1 MSLRSRRG
9 KSGFSE
15 ATPSKDK
22 NDKSEKDRALRS
34 MQMLQIGQNLTS
46 VINSPHEYDTTQFKM
61 PPLPPPPPELAAE
74 AIIGVILGRFA
85 LWQQTIF
92 VLISVALQP
101 PYALDTGR
109 EAMRQYRK
117 IMGPYATSYASQSRP
132 SRSHGKAKKAEQ
144 AQQAEQELR
153 HCLET
158 VPDIY
163 FKTDFSITDKQF
175 FTSLSER
182 KDKMVL
188 QDNLSYYLDL
198 VEVNLLKQI
207 CLKSSS
213 VFAALQTIQRL
224 HSDVAAACRQIK
236 SIRENMK
243 KLHDHLVLSVTN
255 VLRSKRRKDNT
266 KKLEEK
272 LELVAT
278 VVAASPTVQ
287 ILVST
292 ADFANALNLISST
305 KRILQHDLK
314 GVACVKG
321 ILKKLNQQEILIEK
335 LVTTDFTKFALGKV
349 IMDVEGGGHDK
360 DGGGENDIKQ
370 GGAGHQGDGS
380 GAEEVTQLQMT
391 QLAANALKMV
401 KLASLVGALGTSVN
415 KHIKLVIKEVIN
427 QELERIQHEEKQAH
441 SNGGSDATPHP
452 PSSKNPKNNIS
463 SSSSSKKSS
472 NATTSSGTGSSPP
485 MAGENEVDPAFT
497 IRRHSQILLPEDA
510 PCCAKISISG
520 DSSMSDVSTTMIKCK
535 MLPVDVEND
544 AKTATTQY
552 QNLLS
557 TSCEFIHGRA
567 SKILLTRKTLY
578 KSLRLK
584 ELTQVGTFF
593 GQFVYNLAQGEKKK
607 KRKKKKKKKGAV
619 EFHTKNVNQLNLC
632 LEGEQWK
639 QADVPREFQD
649 LIDGGF
655 KRRIQSVRREDGV
668 ESKISRVIF
677 FAVHGQNGVHS
688 GLFLKFSLVS
698 STLILLKMI
707 SRYIE
712 CAAELKVV
720 GSDILTKLEALLR
733 LFNSKTCQLVL
744 GARAMQ
750 TAGLKNINV
759 THLALASQSL
769 GLVISQVPVIRSALA
784 SHLPSKHQV
793 LLGNFKNVSL
803 EFKQHQEEIFKKLV
817 DIINQLAEGRLK
829 DVRWTNSSAE
839 DKEDQLKVEK
849 GIRVLMGQTKSMHT
863 KLSRLIDQEQRNRI
877 FSQIAAVYSTICK
890 RYLKD
895 PFEKGNDVIK
905 RKISTQ
911 IQYILSHLRNLSGL
925 GKTVCQDLEQFV
937 V

>member
-1 MSLRSRRG
+1 
-9 KSGFSE
+9 
-15 ATPSKDK
+15 
-22 NDKSEKDRALRS
+22 
-34 MQMLQIGQNLTS
+34 
-46 VINSPHEYDTTQFKM
+46 
-61 PPLPPPPPELAAE
+61 
-74 AIIGVILGRFA
+74 
-85 LWQQTIF
+85 
-92 VLISVALQP
+92 
-101 PYALDTGR
+101 
-109 EAMRQYRK
+109 
-117 IMGPYATSYASQSRP
+117 
-132 SRSHGKAKKAEQ
+132 
-144 AQQAEQELR
+144 
-153 HCLET
+153 
-158 VPDIY
+158 
-163 FKTDFSITDKQF
+163 
-175 FTSLSER
+175 
-182 KDKMVL
+182 
-188 QDNLSYYLDL
+188 
-198 VEVNLLKQI
+198 
-207 CLKSSS
+207 
-213 VFAALQTIQRL
+213 
-224 HSDVAAACRQIK
+224 
-236 SIRENMK
+236 
-243 KLHDHLVLSVTN
+243 
-255 VLRSKRRKDNT
+255 
-266 KKLEEK
+266 
-272 LELVAT
+272 
-278 VVAASPTVQ
+278 
-287 ILVST
+287 
-292 ADFANALNLISST
+292 
-305 KRILQHDLK
+305 
-314 GVACVKG
+314 
-321 ILKKLNQQEILIEK
+321 
-335 LVTTDFTKFALGKV
+335 
-349 IMDVEGGGHDK
+349 
-360 DGGGENDIKQ
+360 
-370 GGAGHQGDGS
+370 
-380 GAEEVTQLQMT
+380 MT

-485 MAGENEVDPAFT
+485 VTEQTWQERMKL
-497 IRRHSQILLPEDA
+497 IQHSQFVAILKSFFLRMLRVVRRLALAENPIRKALAVLRERENRLSHNHLGEG
-510 PCCAKISISG
+510 KRQNMLNNHENH
-520 DSSMSDVSTTMIKCK
+520 SSSSTNHK

-584 ELTQVGTFF
+584 ELTQVFDVTDHFISESEKVCSKKFYGLKGTLKD
-593 GQFVYNLAQGEKKK
+593 QTKKFLE
-607 KRKKKKKKKGAV
+607 